1 MVPVRALRN
10 ALARPVTFAS
20 GATSRRRDREVMTS
34 VPRAVAVVT
43 LLALSIVTLGSAA
56 PAAAAEPAPSF
67 LTMWGGVRGDDPG
80 EFDWLEWVAVGAEG
94 DVYTTEFWGQRVQR
108 FAPDGTFLDMWG
120 TYGEGPGEFTAPEG
134 IAIDGDGFVYVVDSN
149 RIEKF
154 TAGGEFVTEWGEW
167 GQGTGGKFQFPT
179 GIAVDGDGFVYVV
192 DAGNGRI
199 QKFTSDGTFVTM
211 WGSRGSGNGQFDT
224 PEGIAVHGGTV
235 YVADS
240 FNHRVQRF
248 STTGTFLGSW
258 GTEGA
263 APGQLQGPKGVAV
276 DAAGNVYVV
285 DLGNDRVQ
293 KFSATGTFV
302 SAWGSRGTGPGQF
315 RDAWGVAVDQTSGD
329 LYVAELNNIRVQ
341 AFGYRGRPDAQIKK
355 GATGV
360 VVGKDVYNT
369 TGAGQTRT
377 GSAPR
382 GGSVTYNVMV
392 QNDAAFAEQF
402 RLRGTT
408 STAAFRVRYYDA
420 AGADI
425 TGAVTQG
432 TYTTPAAI
440 APGAK
445 AKVKVVVT
453 VLNAAPAGAGLTG
466 SLTAT
471 STTHPT
477 VKDKVK
483 FVTSRA

>member
-1 MVPVRALRN
+1 MP
-10 ALARPVTFAS
+10 LA
-20 GATSRRRDREVMTS
+20 ATTGQRDRELMTR
-34 VPRAVAVVT
+34 VHRFVALLITLTLTVT
-43 LLALSIVTLGSAA
+43 MLVGAP
-56 PAAAAEPAPSF
+56 PAAAAEPSPSF

-80 EFDWLEWVAVGAEG
+80 EFDWLEWVAVDAAG

-120 TYGEGPGEFTAPEG
+120 TYGEGPGQFTAPEG

-179 GIAVDGDGFVYVV
+179 GIAVDGAGFVYVV

-199 QKFTSDGTFVTM
+199 QKFTSGGTFVTM
-211 WGSRGSGNGQFDT
+211 WGSRGSGNSQFNT

-263 APGQLQGPKGVAV
+263 APGQFQGPKGLAI

-293 KFSATGTFV
+293 KFTATGTFV
-302 SAWGSRGTGPGQF
+302 SAWGSAGTAPGQF
-315 RDAWGVAVDQTSGD
+315 HDAWGAAIDQTTGD

-355 GATGV
+355 GATGL
-360 VVGKDVYNT
+360 VVGNNVYNT
-369 TGAGQTRT
+369 TGTDQTRT

-382 GGSVTYNVMV
+382 GGSVTYNVNV
-392 QNDAAFAEQF
+392 QNDAAFAE
-402 RLRGTT
+402 RLRLQGTA
-408 STAAFRVRYYDA
+408 STPAFRVRYYDA
-420 AGADI
+420 TGQNI
-425 TGAVTQG
+425 TVAVTQG
-432 TYTTPAAI
+432 TFTTPEVV

-453 VLNAAPAGAGLTG
+453 VLNTAPAGARLTG
-466 SLTAT
+466 SVKAT
-471 STTHPT
+471 STTHPSF
-477 VKDKVK
+477 KDKVK